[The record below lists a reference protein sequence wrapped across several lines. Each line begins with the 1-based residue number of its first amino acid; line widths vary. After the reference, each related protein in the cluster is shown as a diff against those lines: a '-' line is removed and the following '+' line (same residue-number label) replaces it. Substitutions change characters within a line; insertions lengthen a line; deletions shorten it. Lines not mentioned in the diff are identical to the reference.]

1 MFPDIPKPSAEQEA
15 LRQAVAAKD
24 RDTVHHLLRQGV
36 DIEPTMRGVGFNRLV
51 LAAQFNLPDILDT
64 EHKKGTHAPY
74 YYHEALHFAAGANH
88 PALVYQILDYG
99 FDATSTKD
107 FDIAGAAMLGGHVDL
122 LKEFMAKGYTTDLT
136 CKVMME
142 GVIEENHG
150 AMLDFILSN
159 GADEAHAR
167 AQLEKCQ
174 ILYKGDYT
182 EVEIVLDSWAARR
195 NTIHDTAFNPATLDD
210 LRKPMGAG
218 NGFLYL
224 AKTGAFD
231 KAIALALQD
240 RSDYIRP
247 DDLSV
252 ADVRGNNTFHVL
264 GARGQL
270 SVLALPKLWLD
281 RPDDFA
287 ALVKMTPPVY
297 RKQIDDARFLSTLRQ
312 QKLRAQVRGKSLRP
326 KPF

>member
-24 RDTVHHLLRQGV
+24 RESVHRLLRQGV

-51 LAAQFNLPDILDT
+51 LAARFNLPDILDA
-64 EHKKGTHAPY
+64 EHKRGTHEPY
-74 YYHEALHFAAGANH
+74 YYHEALHFAAGDNH
-88 PALVYQILDYG
+88 PDLVYKLLGYG

-107 FDIAGAAMLGGHVDL
+107 FDIAGAAMLGGHVGL
-122 LKEFMAKGYTTDLT
+122 LQEFIAQGYTTDLT
-136 CKVMME
+136 CKTMME
-142 GVIEENHG
+142 GVIQENHG
-150 AMLDFILSN
+150 PMLDFILSH

-167 AQLEKCQ
+167 SYLEKCQ
-174 ILYKGDYT
+174 ILYKGDYHD
-182 EVEIVLDSWAARR
+182 VEIVLDSWAARK
-195 NTIHDTAFNPATLDD
+195 NTIHDATFSPKTLDD

-231 KAIALALQD
+231 KAIDIALQNPKD
-240 RSDYIRP
+240 FIKP

-252 ADVRGNNTFHVL
+252 ADTRGNNTFHVL

-270 SVLALPKLWLD
+270 AGLALPKLWLQ

-312 QKLRAQVRGKSLRP
+312 QKLRAQARGKNLRP
-326 KPF
+326 KPL